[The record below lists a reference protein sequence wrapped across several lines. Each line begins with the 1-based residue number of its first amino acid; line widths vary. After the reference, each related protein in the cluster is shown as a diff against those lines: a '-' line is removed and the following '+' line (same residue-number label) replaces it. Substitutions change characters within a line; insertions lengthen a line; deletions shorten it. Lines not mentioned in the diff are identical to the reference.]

1 MQIRP
6 LMFVVLF
13 LSLCF
18 LIFGCGRE
26 AAPPA
31 TDDSSPVPA
40 TQEQA
45 EPPVAVATTPEEP
58 GEDGVDTV
66 TESPDKEIVAT
77 INGLPLYREALD
89 SAKEDVLNQ
98 YQQVYAQFG
107 QDIRA
112 MLVGAKGRIVQL
124 SMEAEALE
132 RLFFNAIIDEY
143 VNQRGIAV
151 SEDEIDTEFQKQ
163 YAAILE
169 YQRMTEEQLGA
180 YLESQGYNIDRF
192 KESGRA
198 SVKEQLLL
206 EAAQRAV
213 AGPIELSEDDISTY
227 FDENRQQYETE
238 ERIQASH
245 ILVETQEEAQQI
257 LEELSSGSDFG
268 LIARERSIDPGSGP
282 AGGDLGWFGHGQMV
296 APFEQAAFALEVG
309 EISDIVESD
318 FGYHIILLTG
328 REEESHP
335 ELAEVIDQVRLD
347 AEGKLITE
355 RFSLW
360 YEDTYAA
367 ATISVELPLVDAI
380 RKQREDIELGLAAFE
395 RVKEQALVDDPY
407 LPFIIGSIY
416 ETMMNDALAEKEELE
431 AVGSEDPERVAD
443 IASLETQIKETR
455 DKALAAY
462 QEALDQLS
470 GDPEIAARIE
480 ALVPQDTPTDAP

>member
-1 MQIRP
+1 VQIRP

-18 LIFGCGRE
+18 LIFGCGQRGC
-26 AAPPA
+26 PLLPLMTPA
-31 TDDSSPVPA
+31 LVPA

-206 EAAQRAV
+206 EARPTSRR
-213 AGPIELSEDDISTY
+213 GS
-227 FDENRQQYETE
+227 NRT
-238 ERIQASH
+238 
-245 ILVETQEEAQQI
+245 L
-257 LEELSSGSDFG
+257 
-268 LIARERSIDPGSGP
+268 
-282 AGGDLGWFGHGQMV
+282 
-296 APFEQAAFALEVG
+296 
-309 EISDIVESD
+309 
-318 FGYHIILLTG
+318 
-328 REEESHP
+328 
-335 ELAEVIDQVRLD
+335 
-347 AEGKLITE
+347 
-355 RFSLW
+355 
-360 YEDTYAA
+360 
-367 ATISVELPLVDAI
+367 
-380 RKQREDIELGLAAFE
+380 
-395 RVKEQALVDDPY
+395 
-407 LPFIIGSIY
+407 
-416 ETMMNDALAEKEELE
+416 
-431 AVGSEDPERVAD
+431 
-443 IASLETQIKETR
+443 
-455 DKALAAY
+455 
-462 QEALDQLS
+462 
-470 GDPEIAARIE
+470 
-480 ALVPQDTPTDAP
+480 

>member
-6 LMFVVLF
+6 LGLVVLF
-13 LSLCF
+13 LSFCL
-18 LIFGCGRE
+18 LVFGCGKE
-26 AAPPA
+26 PAAPA
-31 TDDSSPVPA
+31 ADDSSPIPA
-40 TQEQA
+40 TEEQA
-45 EPPVAVATTPEEP
+45 EPPVAVAATPEEP
-58 GEDGVDTV
+58 GEDGADTV
-66 TESPDKEIVAT
+66 TESLDQEIVST
-77 INGLPLYREALD
+77 INGIPLYREAFD

-107 QDIRA
+107 QDVRA
-112 MLVGAKGRIVQL
+112 MLVGAQGRIMEL
-124 SMEAEALE
+124 GLEAEALE
-132 RLFFNAIIDEY
+132 RLFFNAIIDEE
-143 VNQRGIAV
+143 VKRRGIAV

-163 YAAILE
+163 YVAILD
-169 YQRMTEEQLGA
+169 YQRMTEQQLAA
-180 YLESQGYNIDRF
+180 YLESQGYSVDRF

-206 EAAQRAV
+206 EAIQRAV

-282 AGGDLGWFGHGQMV
+282 AGGDLGWFGRGQMV
-296 APFEQAAFALEVG
+296 APFEQAALALEIG
-309 EISDIVESD
+309 EVSGIVETD
-318 FGYHIILLTG
+318 FGYHIIILTG
-328 REEESHP
+328 HEEESHP

-347 AEGKLITE
+347 AEGEVITE

-367 ATISVELPLVDAI
+367 AAISVELPLVDAI

-395 RVKEQALVDDPY
+395 RVKEQALVEDPY

-431 AVGSEDPERVAD
+431 AAGSEEPERAAD
-443 IASLETQIKETR
+443 IAALETQIKEVR

-462 QEALDQLS
+462 REALDQLG
-470 GDPEIAARIE
+470 GDPGIAARIE
-480 ALVPQDTPTDAP
+480 ALAPQDAPTDAP